1 MSSTNKY
8 RILFVAICL
17 FIGFAIY
24 MNSGTPTEY
33 LNSKKLDSEN
43 VTSITIERI
52 NDKKNIIYKE
62 PSQIQSLIKRLITS
76 EKIRIKDVRSSRR
89 VIYCKIHLTNDED
102 ILFKFQESKIE
113 GKFIREGNYFYKND
127 SLFNELSS
135 LFDNQ

>member
-1 MSSTNKY
+1 
-8 RILFVAICL
+8 
-17 FIGFAIY
+17 